1 LKDKN
6 AITRQWSSL
15 HIPGRESATA
25 EELESEGVR
34 VLRITRNLRKLHR
47 GTHDG
52 IRFIIR
58 LRDCAVSKEAVVER
72 CDLPSEN
79 ESTTELR
86 IWLEFGFN
94 KGETQWDKNVI
105 QLSRSFGNY

>member
-1 LKDKN
+1 MVQS
-6 AITRQWSSL
+6 AYSRSGIS
-15 HIPGRESATA
+15 HGR
-25 EELESEGVR
+25 R
-34 VLRITRNLRKLHR
+34 VGIRRCSCLAYPRNLRKLHR